1 MGELLSFGNMI
12 TLGLLVL
19 LQIVLGVDNLLYI
32 SLVSKQGPEHLQKRL
47 RQIGIAIA
55 IVFRIILL
63 FLIVSL
69 IDIFKDPVFSI
80 TFDGI
85 LEGHFNIHSLIVLG
99 GGSFII
105 YTAFKEIWHLVSHD
119 DLSQSV
125 EERKPK
131 SPKSVIAMI
140 VVMNLVFS
148 FDSILAAIGLTNE
161 IQNTQVE
168 MIIMSL
174 AIVFSGIIMIILA
187 EKVAEFLQKNRL
199 YEVLGLFILFIVG
212 IMLLTDG
219 GHLAHLKI
227 FKNEITPMNNT
238 TFYFIIFVLIAVD
251 IVQGSYQKKLIK
263 LQAADVLLEQKIM
276 KQDPNLI
283 DDQLP

>member
-1 MGELLSFGNMI
+1 
-12 TLGLLVL
+12 
-19 LQIVLGVDNLLYI
+19 
-32 SLVSKQGPEHLQKRL
+32 
-47 RQIGIAIA
+47 
-55 IVFRIILL
+55 
-63 FLIVSL
+63 
-69 IDIFKDPVFSI
+69 
-80 TFDGI
+80 
-85 LEGHFNIHSLIVLG
+85 
-99 GGSFII
+99 
-105 YTAFKEIWHLVSHD
+105 
-119 DLSQSV
+119 
-125 EERKPK
+125 
-131 SPKSVIAMI
+131 
-140 VVMNLVFS
+140 
-148 FDSILAAIGLTNE
+148 
-161 IQNTQVE
+161 
-168 MIIMSL
+168 
-174 AIVFSGIIMIILA
+174 MIILA

>member
-32 SLVSKQGPEHLQKRL
+32 SLVSKQGPEHQQKML
-47 RQIGIAIA
+47 RQVGIAIA

-69 IDIFKDPVFSI
+69 IDIFKEPLFSF
-80 TFDGI
+80 TFSGI
-85 LEGHFNIHSLIVLG
+85 LEGHFNIHSLIVLCG
-99 GGSFII
+99 GGFII

-119 DLSQSV
+119 DLGQAV

-131 SPKSVIAMI
+131 SPRSVIAMI

-148 FDSILAAIGLTNE
+148 FDSILAAIGLTSE
-161 IQNTQVE
+161 INNTKVE
-168 MIIMSL
+168 MIIMAL
-174 AIVFSGIIMIILA
+174 AIIFSGLIMIILA

-212 IMLLTDG
+212 IMLLSDG

-227 FKNEITPMNNT
+227 FNNEITPMNNT

-251 IVQGSYQKKLIK
+251 VVQGSYQRKLMR
-263 LQAADVLLEQKIM
+263 LQAADVLLEK
-276 KQDPNLI
+276 DVRESNPNLLN
-283 DDQLP
+283 D